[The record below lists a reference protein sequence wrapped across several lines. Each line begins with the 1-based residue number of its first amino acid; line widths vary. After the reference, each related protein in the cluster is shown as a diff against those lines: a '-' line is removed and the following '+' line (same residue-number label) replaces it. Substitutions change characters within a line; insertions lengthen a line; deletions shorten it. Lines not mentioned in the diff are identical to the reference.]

1 MKTIN
6 TINKTITGRATSD
19 GNGVNLSRLIGSASL
34 SELDPFLLLDHFG
47 SDDSADYI
55 GGFPDHPHRGFETVT
70 YMLKGKMRH
79 KDSVGNEGVI
89 EDGDIQWM
97 TAGSGII
104 HSEMPEQT
112 EGEMSG
118 FQLWVNLPKSHKMTP
133 PKYQEYK
140 TADIPVEHRDGGVYI
155 KIIAGQTKQ
164 GTQGVIKNDYVHP
177 NYWDVN
183 MPAGN
188 TLTDHLPVDHNA
200 FIYVYDGMI
209 EINEESLKA
218 GELAVLT
225 AAENLQVNSLKDA
238 RFLVVTGQPFKEP
251 VARYGPFVMNTM
263 DEINQ
268 ALQDFRD
275 NKLTTPNRRT

>member
-1 MKTIN
+1 M
-6 TINKTITGRATSD
+6 
-19 GNGVNLSRLIGSASL
+19 
-34 SELDPFLLLDHFG
+34 LDAFG
-47 SDDSADYI
+47 SDNPNDYI
-55 GGFPDHPHRGFETVT
+55 AGFPEHPHRGFETVT

-79 KDSVGNEGVI
+79 KDSAGNEGVI
-89 EDGDIQWM
+89 SDGDIQWM

-104 HSEMPEQT
+104 HSEMPEQS

-118 FQLWVNLPKSHKMTP
+118 FQLWVNLPKSDKMTP

-140 TADIPVEHRDGGVYI
+140 AADIPVEHRDNGVQI
-155 KIIAGQTKQ
+155 KVIAGQTDQ
-164 GTQGVIKNDYVHP
+164 GTQGVINNDYVHP
-177 NYWDVN
+177 NYWDIN

-188 TLTDHLPVDHNA
+188 TLSDHLPVDHNA

-209 EINEESLKA
+209 AVDGEHLKS

-225 AAENLQVNSLKDA
+225 AAETLLVNSLEDA
-238 RFLVVTGQPFKEP
+238 RFLVISGEPLNEP

-268 ALQDFRD
+268 ALQDYRD
-275 NKLTTPNRRT
+275 NKLV

>member
-1 MKTIN
+1 MHTLSTIQK
-6 TINKTITGRATSD
+6 IVTGRPTSD
-19 GNGVNLSRLIGSASL
+19 GAGVKLTRLIGGAPL
-34 SELDPFLLLDHFG
+34 QDLDPFLLLDHFG

-118 FQLWVNLPKSHKMTP
+118 FQLWVNLPRSDKMTP

-140 TADIPVEHRDGGVYI
+140 AADIPVEQREHGVHI
-155 KIIAGQTKQ
+155 KVIAGQTKQ
-164 GTQGVIKNDYVHP
+164 GTEGVIKNDYVHP

-183 MPAGN
+183 MPADN

-209 EINEESLKA
+209 EVDGEPLKA

-225 AAENLQVNSLKDA
+225 AAETLQVNSVEAA
-238 RFLVVTGQPFKEP
+238 RFLVVSGKPLNEP

-275 NKLTTPNRRT
+275 NKLTTNRST

>member
-1 MKTIN
+1 MTNYNSIQKRL
-6 TINKTITGRATSD
+6 TGRPTSD
-19 GNGVNLSRLIGSASL
+19 GAGVKLTRLIGGAPL
-34 SELDPFLLLDHFG
+34 QDLDPFLLLDHFG
-47 SDDSADYI
+47 SEESTDYI
-55 GGFPDHPHRGFETVT
+55 AGFPEHPHRGFETVT

-79 KDSVGNEGVI
+79 KDSAGNEGVI
-89 EDGDIQWM
+89 SDGDIQWM

-118 FQLWVNLPKSHKMTP
+118 FQLWVNLPKSDKMTE

-140 TADIPVEHRDGGVYI
+140 AADIPVEKRDHGIQI
-155 KIIAGQTKQ
+155 KVIAGQTKQ
-164 GTQGVIKNDYVHP
+164 GTQGIIKNDYVHP

-183 MPAGN
+183 MPAVQTFN
-188 TLTDHLPVDHNA
+188 DHLPVDHNA

-209 EINEESLKA
+209 EINEKPLKA

-225 AAENLQVNSLKDA
+225 AAENLQINSLEDA
-238 RFLVVTGQPFKEP
+238 RFLVVTGRPLKEP

-275 NKLTTPNRRT
+275 NKLVVS

>member
-1 MKTIN
+1 MSTLN
-6 TINKTITGRATSD
+6 TIQKVVIGRATSD
-19 GNGVNLSRLIGSASL
+19 GNGVKLTRVIGGPPLSD
-34 SELDPFLLLDHFG
+34 LDPFLLLDHFG

-55 GGFPDHPHRGFETVT
+55 GGFPSHPHRGFETVT

-79 KDSVGNEGVI
+79 QDSTGNEGVI
-89 EDGDIQWM
+89 NDGDIQWM

-104 HSEMPEQT
+104 HSEMPEQI

-118 FQLWVNLPKSHKMTP
+118 FQLWVNLPKSHKMTS

-140 TADIPVEHRDGGVYI
+140 TADIPVEYRNHGVQI
-155 KIIAGQTKQ
+155 KVIAGQTDQ
-164 GTQGVIKNDYVHP
+164 GTKGVINNDYVHP
-177 NYWDVN
+177 NYWDVK
-183 MPAGN
+183 MLAGN
-188 TLTDHLPVDHNA
+188 SLTDHLPVDHNA

-209 EINEESLKA
+209 EIDGAPLKA

-225 AAENLQVNSLKDA
+225 PAKSLLVNSLEDA
-238 RFLVVTGQPFKEP
+238 RFLVISGKPLNEP

-268 ALQDFRD
+268 ALQDYRD
-275 NKLTTPNRRT
+275 NELVRKS